1 MPLVAGDR
9 LRRCPDSTQGDRRE
23 TRPADPPTVSE
34 IVAVMRTAGEGPHGA
49 IHVWIPPSFHSDVGA
64 TIVYLHGYYDDA
76 DSSYI
81 GHRLPE
87 QFAMSALDAM
97 FIVAE
102 TPVAAK
108 TPINYPSLGELLQ
121 LKIPSPSKETAI

>member
-1 MPLVAGDR
+1 MVHRARVALVTAVSAAA
-9 LRRCPDSTQGDRRE
+9 L
-23 TRPADPPTVSE
+23 PAPITAA
-34 IVAVMRTAGEGPHGA
+34 VAAARHVRIEGPHGS
-49 IHVWIPPSFHSDVGA
+49 IHVWIPPSFEPSTGA

-76 DSSYI
+76 DSSYT

-87 QFAMSALDAM
+87 QFAMSALNAM
-97 FIVAE
+97 FVVAE

-121 LKIPSPSKETAI
+121 LVE